1 MPCGS
6 RREKRPY
13 RAYESPPIDS
23 QYLEETGRL
32 QWFYHSPDSCLPVRD
47 VLNRHGQGYKTE
59 PYLEKSAENY
69 CITCY
74 QPNIRGFLNS
84 NEKYLFLFTRR
95 SDSAGDRERYV
106 VGYLVKEN
114 CLLRARDHEGEI
126 KQFLAVQ
133 GPIKLVSFDDAYPLK
148 NLVATRIRGYKRL
161 SKKQT
166 AQLLNHFRKK
176 KNVFNACL
184 EELERLKKSPEL
196 PKGKGRCESFSY
208 A

>member
-6 RREKRPY
+6 RPINRPDKQY
-13 RAYESPPIDS
+13 KCPPIDPES
-23 QYLEETGRL
+23 LEETGRL
-32 QWFYHSPDSCLPVRD
+32 HWFYHSPDSSLPIRD
-47 VLNRHGQGYKTE
+47 VLNRHGEGYKTE

-74 QPNIRGFLNS
+74 PRNIRGFLNS

-95 SDSAGDRERYV
+95 SDPAGDRERYV
-106 VGYLVKEN
+106 VGFLVKEN
-114 CLLRARDHEGEI
+114 CLLRARDDEGEI
-126 KQFLAVQ
+126 KQFLAVH
-133 GPIKLVSFDDAYPLK
+133 GPIKLVSFDDAYLLK
-148 NLVATRIRGYKRL
+148 KLVATRIRGYKRL

-166 AQLLNHFRKK
+166 AELLNHFRKK

-184 EELERLKKSPEL
+184 EKLKRLKKSPEL
-196 PKGKGRCESFSY
+196 PKGEGRCKSFSY